1 MYELGKKKKT
11 NLKTY
16 RIREFK
22 NSRDMISYKKS
33 VSEDSRT
40 PSRLKV
46 RNKTTTYNEVN
57 IVLNMS
63 KINMSKIRPNS
74 WCLYC

>member
-1 MYELGKKKKT
+1 MYELGKKKT

-22 NSRDMISYKKS
+22 NSRDMIGYKKS

-57 IVLNMS
+57 IVLNVS